1 MSEYKHAAARAAQ
14 IMSFASLAAEFAVQ
28 AETWP
33 VFRRWLEDKFPG
45 QDPAGFV
52 NRDMAV
58 LAETELRGIT
68 QKICRIAP

>member
-1 MSEYKHAAARAAQ
+1 MSEDKHAAARAVQ

-45 QDPAGFV
+45 QVV